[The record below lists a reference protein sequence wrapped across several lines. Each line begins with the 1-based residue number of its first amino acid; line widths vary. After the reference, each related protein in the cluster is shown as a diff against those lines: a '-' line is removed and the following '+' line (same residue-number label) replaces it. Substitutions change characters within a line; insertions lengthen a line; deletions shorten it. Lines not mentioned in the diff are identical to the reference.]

1 MQAEDLHSNSQAH
14 VKSGM
19 VVTCM
24 EFQCSCRKW
33 KVEARRIPR
42 GLKSTQAIETLSLTN
57 WKDQHSRLF
66 SDLAQAVASECP
78 PPIPTLMNNLTDS
91 KKLNCGASVWE
102 EGPNPNPCLFSQWC
116 MLWSVRQFIGR
127 KARFGRRDQTAS
139 NGTPLRG
146 TLR

>member
-19 VVTCM
+19 VVTRM
-24 EFQCSCRKW
+24 EFQCSYRKW

-42 GLKSTQAIETLSLTN
+42 GLKSTQVIETLSLTN

-78 PPIPTLMNNLTDS
+78 HTHLHSMNNLTDS
-91 KKLNCGASVWE
+91 KKLNCGVSVWE
-102 EGPNPNPCLFSQWC
+102 EGPKSQPPPLFSMVYAVKC
-116 MLWSVRQFIGR
+116 EAVYR
-127 KARFGRRDQTAS
+127 KES
-139 NGTPLRG
+139 
-146 TLR
+146 